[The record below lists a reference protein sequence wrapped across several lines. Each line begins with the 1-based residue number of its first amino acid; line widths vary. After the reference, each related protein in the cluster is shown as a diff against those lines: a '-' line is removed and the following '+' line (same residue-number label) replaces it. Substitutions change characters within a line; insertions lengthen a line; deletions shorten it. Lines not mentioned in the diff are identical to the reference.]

1 MTAAPDRT
9 RVECDARIEDP
20 RWTQSLPGLEALVA
34 RALEKAAETTDAAG
48 AADILFTDDAEMQ
61 ALNRQ
66 WRGIDKPTDVL
77 SFPADGPG
85 EPGAP
90 PHLGDI
96 ALGFETSMR
105 DAEAM
110 GRAADA
116 HVAHL
121 VVHGFLHLLGHDHM
135 AEEEADVMEAL
146 EARILAALGWPDPY
160 KTGPYRTDSF
170 GEADKDA

>member
-1 MTAAPDRT
+1 MTTVAPDHAG
-9 RVECDARIEDP
+9 VACDTRIEDP
-20 RWTQSLPGLEALVA
+20 RWTQTLPDLEGLVA
-34 RALEKAAETTDAAG
+34 RVMLAAARAAAASG

-66 WRGIDKPTDVL
+66 WRGLDKPTDVL
-77 SFPADGPG
+77 SFPSDGPG

-90 PHLGDI
+90 EHLGDI

-105 DAEAM
+105 DAEKM

-135 AEEEADVMEAL
+135 AKDEADVMEAL

-160 KTGPYRTDSF
+160 RTGPY
-170 GEADKDA
+170 GEADADA